1 MYDRRGP
8 MKRTTI
14 FADDGLLNEL
24 KSLSAEENRSVA
36 DIVREA
42 MEEYVKRKRKAVR
55 KFSFVGI
62 GDSGRRHVAEE
73 HERLLWKK

>member
-1 MYDRRGP
+1 

-62 GDSGRRHVAEE
+62 GDSGRRDVAEE
-73 HERLLWKK
+73 HEHLLWKK

>member
-1 MYDRRGP
+1 

-36 DIVREA
+36 EIVREA

-62 GDSGRRHVAEE
+62 GNSGRRKVAEE

>member
-1 MYDRRGP
+1 

-14 FADDGLLNEL
+14 FADDGLLDEF

-42 MEEYVKRKRKAVR
+42 MEEYLKRKKRAVR
-55 KFSFVGI
+55 KVSFVGI
-62 GDSGRRHVAEE
+62 GNSGRRDVAEK

>member
-1 MYDRRGP
+1 

-14 FADDGLLNEL
+14 FAGDDLLNEL
-24 KSLSAEENRSVA
+24 KRLSAEENRSMA
-36 DIVREA
+36 DVVREA

-62 GDSGRRHVAEE
+62 GNSGRRDVAEE

>member
-1 MYDRRGP
+1 

-14 FADDGLLNEL
+14 FAGDDLLNEL
-24 KSLSAEENRSVA
+24 KSLSAEENRSMA

-42 MEEYVKRKRKAVR
+42 MEEYVKRNRKAVR
-55 KFSFVGI
+55 RFSFVGI
-62 GDSGRRHVAEE
+62 GNSGRRDVAEE

>member
-1 MYDRRGP
+1 MR
-8 MKRTTI
+8 RTTI
-14 FADDGLLNEL
+14 FADDDLLNEM

-36 DIVREA
+36 EIVREA
-42 MEEYVKRKRKAVR
+42 MEEYVKRRRRAVR

-62 GDSGRRHVAEE
+62 GNSGRRNIAEE

>member
-1 MYDRRGP
+1 

-24 KSLSAEENRSVA
+24 KSLSVEENRSVA

-62 GDSGRRHVAEE
+62 GNSGRRDVSEK

>member
-1 MYDRRGP
+1 MR
-8 MKRTTI
+8 RTTI
-14 FADDGLLNEL
+14 FADDGLLNEI
-24 KSLSAEENRSVA
+24 KNLSAEENRSVA
-36 DIVREA
+36 EIVREA

-62 GDSGRRHVAEE
+62 GDSGRRNVAEE

>member
-1 MYDRRGP
+1 MR
-8 MKRTTI
+8 RTTI
-14 FADDGLLNEL
+14 FADDDLLNEM

-36 DIVREA
+36 EIVREA
-42 MEEYVKRKRKAVR
+42 MEEYVKRKRKTAR

-62 GDSGRRHVAEE
+62 GNSGRRNVAEE

>member
-1 MYDRRGP
+1 

-24 KSLSAEENRSVA
+24 KSLSVEENRSVA
-36 DIVREA
+36 EIVREA
-42 MEEYVKRKRKAVR
+42 MEGYVKRKRKAGR

-62 GDSGRRHVAEE
+62 GNSGRRNVAEE

>member
-1 MYDRRGP
+1 

-14 FADDGLLNEL
+14 FADDGLLDEI

-62 GDSGRRHVAEE
+62 GNSGRHDVAEE

>member
-1 MYDRRGP
+1 

-14 FADDGLLNEL
+14 FAGDDLLNEL
-24 KSLSAEENRSVA
+24 KRLSAEENRSMA
-36 DIVREA
+36 DVVREA

-62 GDSGRRHVAEE
+62 GNSGRRDVAEK

>member
-1 MYDRRGP
+1 

-14 FADDGLLNEL
+14 FADDGLLNEF
-24 KSLSAEENRSVA
+24 KSLAVEENRSVA
-36 DIVREA
+36 EIVREA
-42 MEEYVKRKRKAVR
+42 MEEYVKRKRKTVR

-62 GDSGRRHVAEE
+62 GNSGRHDVAEG

>member
-1 MYDRRGP
+1 MR
-8 MKRTTI
+8 RTTI
-14 FADDGLLNEL
+14 FADDGLLNEI

-36 DIVREA
+36 EIVREA

-62 GDSGRRHVAEE
+62 GDSSRRNVAEE

>member
-1 MYDRRGP
+1 

-14 FADDGLLNEL
+14 FAGDDLISEL
-24 KSLSAEENRSVA
+24 KSLSAQENRSMA
-36 DIVREA
+36 DVVREA
-42 MEEYVKRKRKAVR
+42 MEEYVKRKRKNVR

-62 GDSGRRHVAEE
+62 GNSGRRDVAEE

>member
-1 MYDRRGP
+1 

-14 FADDGLLNEL
+14 FVGDDLINEL
-24 KSLSAEENRSVA
+24 KSLSAEENRSMA
-36 DIVREA
+36 DVVREA
-42 MEEYVKRKRKAVR
+42 MEEYIKRRRKAVR

-62 GDSGRRHVAEE
+62 GNSGRRDVAEE